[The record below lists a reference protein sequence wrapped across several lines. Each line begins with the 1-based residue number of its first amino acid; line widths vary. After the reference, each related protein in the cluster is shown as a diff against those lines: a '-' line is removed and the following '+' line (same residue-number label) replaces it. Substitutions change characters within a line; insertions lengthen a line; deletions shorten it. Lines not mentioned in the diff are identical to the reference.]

1 MCLIVIDT
9 CHLLFQVF
17 NLLRTSNLQI
27 EDTDGWADTDVDT
40 DPEYVKSLSDWPS
53 QRHFVEH
60 FSHVQSDKIKKF
72 SVSQT
77 AEFESILERQ

>member
-1 MCLIVIDT
+1 MYNDTWVLI
-9 CHLLFQVF
+9 LGFL
-17 NLLRTSNLQI
+17 NLQI

-40 DPEYVKSLSDWPS
+40 VPALQMSNHYQMSPS

-60 FSHVQSDKIKKF
+60 ISHVQSDKIKKF

-77 AEFESILERQ
+77 AEFESILER

>member
-1 MCLIVIDT
+1 MQFKKNMCVNIITLAFLI
-9 CHLLFQVF
+9 LGFL
-17 NLLRTSNLQI
+17 NLQI
-27 EDTDGWADTDVDT
+27 EDTVGWADTDVDT

-60 FSHVQSDKIKKF
+60 ISHVQSDKIKKF

-77 AEFESILERQ
+77 AEFESIL